1 MKFITYILILALLFL
16 NFQIVEGA
24 ENEYG
29 IVRAWFNGR
38 NATINDVQLKI
49 GESAEVKVEV
59 ISKIKGDASLMLRE
73 PGVTKV
79 FDVLDGPSKEE
90 EWLTNMN
97 IESGWSKTYTWIV
110 APNGAWKGGNAP
122 LNIVVQFNKGMNDKK
137 IQFTIANPY
146 ILDEQYSGAVPTHE
160 IPVSPAGIQAKETP
174 FIPVIFTISVLML
187 AWRWRRKK
195 S

>member
-1 MKFITYILILALLFL
+1 MKFITYILILTVLSL
-16 NFQIVEGA
+16 NFQIVAGA

-29 IVRAWFNGR
+29 IVGAWFNGR
-38 NATINDVQLKI
+38 NATVNDVQLKI

-73 PGVTKV
+73 PGVTKA

-97 IESGWSKTYTWIV
+97 IESGWSKTYTWTV
-110 APNGAWKGGNAP
+110 VPNGAWKGGKAP
-122 LNIVVQFNKGMNDKK
+122 LNIVVQFNKGMTDKK

-146 ILDEQYSGAVPTHE
+146 ILDEQYTGAATTTTPAPE
-160 IPVSPAGIQAKETP
+160 ITGTGSSAKPAP
-174 FIPVIFTISVLML
+174 FPSVMFTLATLLAIS
-187 AWRWRRKK
+187 RFRRR
-195 S
+195 